1 MEFFTDIDKEKLIE
15 FYEYFEGLKE
25 GNQRRKL
32 GEENQELVEEL
43 LLLFDNGIGDIK
55 HIIEE
60 IADNIILI
68 YEHVYALDIT
78 QDELVDAIR
87 EKMQRTE
94 FRKLT
99 KYYEQ

>member
-1 MEFFTDIDKEKLIE
+1 MEFFTDIDKETLIE
-15 FYEYFEGLKE
+15 FYEYFESLKE

-32 GEENQELVEEL
+32 GEENQELVEE

-68 YEHVYALDIT
+68 FEHVYALDIT
-78 QDELVDAIR
+78 HDELVNAIR
-87 EKMQRTE
+87 EKMQRTK

>member
-32 GEENQELVEEL
+32 GEENQELVEE

-87 EKMQRTE
+87 EKMKRTDQR
-94 FRKLT
+94 KQD
-99 KYYEQ
+99 KYYEK

>member
-1 MEFFTDIDKEKLIE
+1 MEVFTDIGKEKLIE
-15 FYEYFEGLKE
+15 FYEYFESLRE

-43 LLLFDNGIGDIK
+43 LLFDKGIGDIK

-60 IADNIILI
+60 IADNIILL

-78 QDELVDAIR
+78 DDELIEAIR
-87 EKMQRTE
+87 QKMKRTDQR
-94 FRKLT
+94 KQD
-99 KYYEQ
+99 KYYEK